1 MACMRSSAK
10 LLCLIGVACVVMGC
24 RPTAENLGD
33 PDLAGDPAR
42 QGDAAPM
49 PVVLASASTPSTAAP
64 RVATL
69 TMRGANRSIRKG
81 NVLIPVID
89 REIEASLAP
98 VLGAPFGLGLF
109 DALPG

>member
-10 LLCLIGVACVVMGC
+10 LLCLIGVACGVTGC
-24 RPTAENLGD
+24 RPTAENL
-33 PDLAGDPAR
+33 
-42 QGDAAPM
+42 GDAAPM